1 MKLTAKW
8 TLWFVLVSLYAAV
21 IGGLFYYNMFKF
33 VFDKKLQNEMVEMV
47 RFRAPLLVSSL
58 SARPRSDATFP
69 EAEVMKAWKRN
80 DTRIKNLVYLND
92 DGSIRWH
99 EDTQF
104 LRMSY
109 SDYNNQVV
117 FDTPVVLLAIRDR
130 MPKAIMF
137 DDGNYYDMAIP
148 VLAKDTVAGVVN
160 ITVSRQE
167 AKSLI
172 RQAMVRYAVGA
183 FIMILLIGGVLYL
196 FLLLKIIR
204 PLEGLKD
211 GVDAVSLNRLE
222 LPYTPRPDEIGDVAS
237 AITALLGRIK
247 EDISAITALLGRI
260 KEDIKGLENVE
271 IMSLEKE
278 QKWWK
283 TILAVTVPH
292 GARALVIDENN
303 NILYTNFEM
312 NVKKKGAVHLLDIF
326 DGRQQSIIQVV
337 GEALENPGKVLRGSV
352 VNSNVKCT
360 VKAVQL
366 PDDAGKN
373 RMILVLEP
381 EKSL

>member
-130 MPKAIMF
+130 MPRRPKA
-137 DDGNYYDMAIP
+137 
-148 VLAKDTVAGVVN
+148 
-160 ITVSRQE
+160 
-167 AKSLI
+167 
-172 RQAMVRYAVGA
+172 
-183 FIMILLIGGVLYL
+183 
-196 FLLLKIIR
+196 
-204 PLEGLKD
+204 
-211 GVDAVSLNRLE
+211 
-222 LPYTPRPDEIGDVAS
+222 
-237 AITALLGRIK
+237 
-247 EDISAITALLGRI
+247 
-260 KEDIKGLENVE
+260 
-271 IMSLEKE
+271 
-278 QKWWK
+278 
-283 TILAVTVPH
+283 
-292 GARALVIDENN
+292 
-303 NILYTNFEM
+303 
-312 NVKKKGAVHLLDIF
+312 
-326 DGRQQSIIQVV
+326 
-337 GEALENPGKVLRGSV
+337 
-352 VNSNVKCT
+352 
-360 VKAVQL
+360 
-366 PDDAGKN
+366 
-373 RMILVLEP
+373 
-381 EKSL
+381 